1 VSDRRTAVGEA
12 VPLEDAVPLG
22 EAVPLMPG
30 CCAGA
35 ASPEPVGCALVMGGF
50 GDPSVSGPAVRTAG
64 SRASPW
70 PTAPQAPS
78 RATAKTTTG
87 GVARRLV
94 GLTTVHHPSSRLR
107 VAASMP
113 GAGARCRQG
122 ARDTPSVTFAKP
134 PRGFDTGASE

>member
-1 VSDRRTAVGEA
+1 MFWATTSPRPLATTDFGVIPPVTTFRRDRRSRSDGAGSRAEVSDRRTAVGEA

-35 ASPEPVGCALVMGGF
+35 ASPEPVACALVMGGF
-50 GDPSVSGPAVRTAG
+50 GDPSVSEPALRTAG

-94 GLTTVHHPSSRLR
+94 GL
-107 VAASMP
+107 
-113 GAGARCRQG
+113 
-122 ARDTPSVTFAKP
+122 
-134 PRGFDTGASE
+134 